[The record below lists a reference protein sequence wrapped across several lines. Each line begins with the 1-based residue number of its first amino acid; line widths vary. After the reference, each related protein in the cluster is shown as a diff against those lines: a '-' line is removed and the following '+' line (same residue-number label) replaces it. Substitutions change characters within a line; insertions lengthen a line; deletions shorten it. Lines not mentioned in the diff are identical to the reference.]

1 MQTPHPS
8 HDEPEFDDASIEAVL
23 SLDPDGELGLVKELV
38 ETFRHD
44 AQAKVAGLRERIAA
58 GDAAGVHTLTHQ
70 LKSSAGSL
78 GLARVMRLSRDIDE
92 DSRRGGLERAIAL
105 IDALESGLET
115 GLVWLEA
122 KAGIGG

>member
-1 MQTPHPS
+1 MQTPPPS

-44 AQAKVAGLRERIAA
+44 AAAKLTGLRERITA
-58 GDAAGVHTLTHQ
+58 GDAAGVHALTHQ

-78 GLARVMRLSRDIDE
+78 GLARVMHLSRVIDE
-92 DSRRGGLERAIAL
+92 DSRRGGLERATAL
-105 IDALESGLET
+105 IDELEACLASGLS
-115 GLVWLEA
+115 WLEA
-122 KAGIGG
+122 KAGMGS